1 MKIQIYHKDGRVLTD
16 RSGDAIEVHSL
27 EYNGEWMGQCGVTIN
42 FATPTAIDFA
52 IGDWFLYRGERFELN
67 YDPGKVKQGRSG
79 ALGDSFKYDSVVF
92 NSMSDELARCDFLD
106 VVLTKDN
113 NLHYTALP
121 TFSFYIESLDDLLDR
136 LQANLN
142 EQIGSGLWKLYSR
155 NWWRSKQRGCDASR
169 WEEIYGGKTTTAGG
183 TGIEDTVIDSTSVS
197 INNQS
202 LWEGL
207 SLVNSQFD
215 VNFIVRGR
223 EVFIGTAGLPT
234 ANIFKYGKGKGLYE
248 IEQSSDSD
256 QKIVTR
262 LRAYGSSKN
271 LPTRYYATLNIEV
284 WANARSVWNMTQGS
298 DSNVTGVDIVTDL
311 NSASLSAYFRL
322 LVTGKPGV
330 YAIDMRV
337 GSDTV
342 TGTVRKNDS
351 TTDGDKCLIELRE
364 SSVNTS
370 SVLQR
375 VSAAAKSG
383 SRLYFTRGV
392 TADNFPDDHKSTATA
407 NLPNNMACDK
417 LMLPGFPNQSLQEWW
432 DSQDAETQ
440 KTLNPTGATLRF
452 STDKDRPWV
461 ESGNADV
468 IGVRSGSV
476 FFDTDD
482 VKNKVEEIYPTLEEM
497 TVGGV
502 RVDEIATGSSI
513 DDNGVFKEGQ
523 TVPGFSVALSSSLTM
538 DLNDLKSDGFS
549 MVMKDGMCAG
559 RSFSISGCEKKDGR
573 WVVTMQRDEDGGIY
587 YPYRDFQI
595 NAGDHFVLVGIE
607 MPKEYVE
614 AASVKLLWAAIRWL
628 LANDYTRYTYQPKVD
643 EIFMAKQHRASL
655 LDTTG
660 ATKSLH
666 DTLKEGDIML
676 FEDEDLGI
684 DGAVTISQ
692 LTIREEDGKIPTYDI
707 TLREDKEVGSLQKMQ
722 EQITTLIGGNGGGG
736 GGLTIAQTRSIVE
749 SEGGKHFL
757 SKTKDDTA
765 KGLIGFEKG
774 LTAGTYKKGVSGG
787 NMDSE
792 GNAETGKLTARGN
805 AHLQGDTFFGTGAV
819 DDKANTPHV
828 DGGSGDALLGDL
840 VLKALRSKDFD
851 ALLQRGFGFTKGVNG
866 KFTLSVTDLMVWG
879 KAIFNELEI
888 RKLSSVGGNVY
899 LSGASSRIAHVKEEY
914 LKGKFI
920 GWRCYILA
928 DDGTTATQNSW
939 KPYDQARCQTFNV
952 ASGSY
957 EGVGNR
963 SYWRL
968 VAGVSSENVTI
979 GDEDGNDLY
988 NGKKFAWVVL
998 SATDCEDAQTN
1009 DIPQAGDVIVLD
1021 GHRQFAEGD
1030 PRAMYNDTAR
1040 TNVMMLQTTGSEGSV
1055 PNIISLQGIVDYR
1068 HAASNNK
1075 YSNTVFIL
1083 SPEEVV
1089 FLSARFKWISASGAP
1104 ITLVNFRGAW
1114 KQGETYYYYD
1124 QVSHNNAIW
1133 TCIVAEDSS
1142 TTEEPTDTSKVWRK
1156 ELTGGV
1162 PGEKGDKG
1170 DKGDPGEKGDKGDPG
1185 KDGVDGTDGVD
1196 GANGYTVTATPSVI
1210 TLGIK
1215 KVSDTAFSADTTKNN
1230 TATVKV
1236 LKGNLDITARCRI
1249 TVASSENCTATGPT
1263 VGGSGL
1269 VKVTRM
1275 STYTADGVTYPFTT
1289 GSVTVAINIGSTTLS
1304 HTIAVNV
1311 DMSVVWGGVETTVK
1325 GLKSEFG
1332 KLQKDLQSEAPN
1344 VLTKYTSKIE
1354 QTAKSISA
1362 KVAQETVG
1370 RLNLLPGTAFNRETD
1385 VEQLNSYFP
1394 CKIMPLGGLEGTGA
1408 MVASQ
1413 TGATTLTWCG
1423 VKWTG
1428 VVLKPSTW
1436 YTISVWAR
1444 TDSGLDDVMYLDL
1457 RQDGADAMSHQFLG
1471 KAGETHEW
1479 QLFSHTFKTAST
1491 AESCNNVTVEMG
1503 MHKNGVGRCCKL
1515 MLDESDTY
1523 NGWTAASYADVSSRA
1538 LEATGIDIKHKTIDM
1553 TADKFTLR
1561 NNHGEKSF
1569 GVDEDG
1575 NLEARS
1581 LKSVSK
1587 DGQLSAIVKDG
1598 AFTALSG
1605 LSGATAFFGLIDG
1618 LPYLQFTNAA
1628 GVVCYAI
1635 GPSGGQT
1642 TGTVGVQMVACGVK
1656 YGVTTVS
1663 PTGGKSSYLISYSGS
1678 VTLQNFGSE
1687 SAKIYQS
1694 KLQLVIDGFT
1704 QTLTASF
1711 KDSSFPMTEVGQG
1724 KVMTLMP
1731 GKLMQAE
1738 FEINTIGETMS
1749 TTGSDGL
1756 AIAKPSGARSCK
1768 LKLNGEVIG
1777 KGAIS

>member
-1 MKIQIYHKDGRVLTD
+1 MKIQIYHKDGSVLTD

-52 IGDWFLYRGERFELN
+52 IGDWLLYRGERFELN

-106 VVLTKDN
+106 VVLTTDN

-155 NWWRSKQRGCDASR
+155 NWWRSKLRGCDASR

-284 WANARSVWNMTQGS
+284 WANARNVWNITQGS
-298 DSNVTGVDIVTDL
+298 DITGVDIVTDL

-417 LMLPGFPNQSLQEWW
+417 LMLPGFPNQSLQDWW

-523 TVPGFSVALSSSLTM
+523 TVPGFSVALSPSLTM

-595 NAGDHFVLVGIE
+595 NTGDHFVLVGIE

-643 EIFMAKQHRASL
+643 EIFMAKQHRAAL

-774 LTAGTYKKGVSGG
+774 LTTGTYKKGVSGG
-787 NMDSE
+787 SMDSE
-792 GNAETGKLTARGN
+792 GNAEVGKLAARGN

-828 DGGSGDALLGDL
+828 DGGSGDALLGDV
-840 VLKALRSKDFD
+840 VLSALQSKDFD
-851 ALLQRGFGFTKGVNG
+851 ALLQRGFGFTKGANG
-866 KFTLSVTDLMVWG
+866 KFTLSVTDLLVWG

-963 SYWRL
+963 NYWRL

-979 GDEDGNDLY
+979 CDEDGNDLY
-988 NGKKFAWVVL
+988 NGKKFAWVIL

-1021 GHRQFAEGD
+1021 GHRQFVEDD

-1089 FLSARFKWISASGAP
+1089 FLSARFKWISASGQP
-1104 ITLVNFRGAW
+1104 ITLVNFRGSWDAN
-1114 KQGETYYYYD
+1114 ETYYYYD

-1170 DKGDPGEKGDKGDPG
+1170 EKGDPGEKGDKGDPG

-1210 TLGIK
+1210 TLGIN
-1215 KVSDTAFSADTTKNN
+1215 KVSDTAFAADTTKNN
-1230 TATVKV
+1230 TSTVKV

-1269 VKVTRM
+1269 IKVTRM

-1332 KLQKDLQSEAPN
+1332 ELKQDLQSEAPN

-1354 QTAKSISA
+1354 QKAQSISA

-1370 RLNLLPGTAFNRETD
+1370 RLNLLPGTAFNVAAD
-1385 VEQLNSYFP
+1385 VTQQRPDSFP
-1394 CKIMPLGGLEGTGA
+1394 CTILPLGGLEGTGA
-1408 MVASQ
+1408 MVVNQ
-1413 TGATTLTWCG
+1413 KGATTTTWSGLVWKG
-1423 VKWTG
+1423 VA
-1428 VVLKPSTW
+1428 LKPKTY
-1436 YTISVWAR
+1436 YTASVWAR
-1444 TDSGLDDVMYLDL
+1444 ADGYLDDIMYLSI
-1457 RQDGADAMSHQFLG
+1457 RQDGANVAFCYLTL
-1471 KAGETHEW
+1471 AAANETHDW
-1479 QLFSHTFKTAST
+1479 KMFTATFKTGET
-1491 AESCNNVTVEMG
+1491 AASCNNVRVELAVRT
-1503 MHKNGVGRCCKL
+1503 NGVGRCCKL
-1515 MLDESDTY
+1515 MLDESKTY

-1587 DGQLSAIVKDG
+1587 DGSLTAIIKDG

-1635 GPSGGQT
+1635 GPSGGQVS
-1642 TGTVGVQMVACGVK
+1642 GNVGVQMTACGVI
-1656 YGVTTVS
+1656 YSVS
-1663 PTGGKSSYLISYSGS
+1663 TIDLVSKKNYWISYSGS

-1694 KLQLVIDGFT
+1694 KLQLIIDGFT

-1711 KDSSFPMTEVGQG
+1711 KDSSFPLTEVGQG

-1738 FEINTIGETMS
+1738 FEINAIGETMP
-1749 TTGSDGL
+1749 TTGSDGS
-1756 AIAKPSGARSCK
+1756 AIAKPSGARGCQ